1 MKSYFSQFGEVT
13 RLRLSRNKQVSPF
26 LIIPFHPWSLTKSCP
41 FVDWCFETLRIHRIP
56 IRFSCSDRSRNY
68 GQLPSLGTHP
78 RVQNNS
84 GRSDP
89 PETLGWSKPK
99 IPSDPE
105 RSKAE
110 REEECRTS
118 WTLLSFSSMSSAE
131 SVRVDVQPKSDE
143 QKESIKKRLLT
154 REEKKRKQLAEL
166 GIEYDFAGYAGKTVE
181 GEKKEEVVA
190 KEEGKKGGK
199 KGRKSAEG
207 AGVRLSPSP

>member
-1 MKSYFSQFGEVT
+1 
-13 RLRLSRNKQVSPF
+13 
-26 LIIPFHPWSLTKSCP
+26 
-41 FVDWCFETLRIHRIP
+41 
-56 IRFSCSDRSRNY
+56 
-68 GQLPSLGTHP
+68 
-78 RVQNNS
+78 
-84 GRSDP
+84 
-89 PETLGWSKPK
+89 
-99 IPSDPE
+99 
-105 RSKAE
+105 
-110 REEECRTS
+110 
-118 WTLLSFSSMSSAE
+118 MSSSDSQLLLCIVSLADLDH
-131 SVRVDVQPKSDE
+131 VDKQPKSDE

>member
-1 MKSYFSQFGEVT
+1 
-13 RLRLSRNKQVSPF
+13 
-26 LIIPFHPWSLTKSCP
+26 
-41 FVDWCFETLRIHRIP
+41 
-56 IRFSCSDRSRNY
+56 
-68 GQLPSLGTHP
+68 
-78 RVQNNS
+78 VQDNS
-84 GRSDP
+84 GRSNP
-89 PETLGWSKPK
+89 PKTLGWSKPK
-99 IPSDPE
+99 IPSDPQ

-110 REEECRTS
+110 RKEKCCTS
-118 WTLLSFSSMSSAE
+118 SSDSQLLLCIVSLAVSKFD
-131 SVRVDVQPKSDE
+131 DVQPKSDE

-207 AGVRLSPSP
+207 AGVRLSVSPWLSLRDTDVVILVKQPAKKKARKST